1 MFLARITLS
10 SLRAY
15 WTRLLRRPQGR
26 SLSSF
31 SLVFAIALSLSLV
44 LSACDSG
51 LLNKYVAVPQ
61 FSIGLDRENVI
72 RLGHQKYGTLSIV
85 RMQRSVEE
93 RLKPLGV
100 TVRWNQFSTGPQ
112 LLEALNAGRLDFG
125 HAGEAP
131 PVNAQAAGASLL
143 YVGSQ
148 PPNPAGEAI
157 LVLPDSPVRQVADL
171 KGKRIAFNKGSNVH
185 YFVVKA
191 LEKAGLDYS
200 DIEPVFLP
208 PADAR
213 AAFERKNVDAWAI
226 WDPFFAAAQY
236 ATDARILTDGQDII
250 ANREF
255 FLSSQHFAQ
264 THPDRLQMV
273 LDVIAETAEWA
284 KPRPREVAALISPLL
299 GINVEVLTQVSA
311 RTSYG
316 LNPITPEV
324 VAYQQELADTF
335 HRLKLIPNQID
346 IKQVAMMNP
355 QMNQQTNQQQSSSLE
370 RSPVTTNP

>member
-1 MFLARITLS
+1 MFLAQVLTF

-15 WTRLLRRPQGR
+15 WIRLLKQLRWR
-26 SLSSF
+26 SLQF
-31 SLVFAIALSLSLV
+31 YLMFAIALSLSFA

-51 LLNKYVAVPQ
+51 LLNQYVAVPQ
-61 FSIGLDRENVI
+61 FSIGLNRENVI

-85 RMQRSVEE
+85 RMQRSIEE

-100 TVRWNQFSTGPQ
+100 TVRWNQFATGPQ

-157 LVLPDSPVRQVADL
+157 LVLPDSPIRQIADL
-171 KGKRIAFNKGSNVH
+171 AGKRVAFNKGSNVH

-191 LEKAGLDYS
+191 LEKAGLDYA
-200 DIEPVFLP
+200 DIQPVFLP

-226 WDPFFAAAQY
+226 WDPFFAAAQH
-236 ATDARILTDGQDII
+236 ATDARILTDGQDIV

-264 THPDRLQMV
+264 THPDRLEII

-299 GINVEVLTQVSA
+299 GTAHCSTHSLANFGANRLALNQSITSTIRCTRCGSAASSNRRAVSQPD
-311 RTSYG
+311 Y
-316 LNPITPEV
+316 
-324 VAYQQELADTF
+324 
-335 HRLKLIPNQID
+335 
-346 IKQVAMMNP
+346 
-355 QMNQQTNQQQSSSLE
+355 
-370 RSPVTTNP
+370 

>member
-1 MFLARITLS
+1 MFVAQILFS
-10 SLRAY
+10 SLHSG
-15 WTRLLRRPQGR
+15 WTQLLRWLQRR
-26 SLSSF
+26 SVQSF
-31 SLVFAIALSLSLV
+31 GIMFAIALGLSIA
-44 LSACDSG
+44 LSACDSAI
-51 LLNKYVAVPQ
+51 LSKYVAMPQ
-61 FSIGLDRENVI
+61 FSIGLNRENVI

-85 RMQRSVEE
+85 RMQRAIEKQFE
-93 RLKPLGV
+93 PLGIA
-100 TVRWNQFSTGPQ
+100 VRWNQFATGPQ

-157 LVLPDSPVRQVADL
+157 LVPPDSPIRDIAEL
-171 KGKRIAFNKGSNVH
+171 KGKKIAFNKGSNVH
-185 YFVVKA
+185 YLVVKA

-213 AAFERKNVDAWAI
+213 AAFERKNIDAWAI
-226 WDPFFAAAQY
+226 WDPFFAAAQH
-236 ATDARILTDGQDII
+236 ATKARILTDGQDIV

-264 THPDRLQMV
+264 AHPDRLETI

-284 KPRPREVAALISPLL
+284 KPRPREVATLISPLL
-299 GINVEVLTQVSA
+299 GIDVEVLEQVSA

-335 HRLKLIPNQID
+335 HRLKLIPEQIEV
-346 IKQVAMMNP
+346 KQVALM
-355 QMNQQTNQQQSSSLE
+355 QQHQPVSQQ
-370 RSPVTTNP
+370 